1 MIMFPWSLI
10 ICSVSFCFCVCV
22 WFNVSC
28 ITISRACIG
37 LTCKAQAWEDG
48 AQFSFR
54 KGNINTQIHS
64 FEKDEV
70 CIVIDSKT
78 KTPVV
83 VHVCVLCCCVSVF
96 TPKSLFESKQICI
109 HTNTHA
115 NTLKFLEISQK

>member
-1 MIMFPWSLI
+1 MIMFPRSLI
-10 ICSVSFCFCVCV
+10 ICSVSFCFCVSV

-83 VHVCVLCCCVSVF
+83 VYVCVLCSRL
-96 TPKSLFESKQICI
+96 SLHRSNCLSLNRFVYTQT
-109 HTNTHA
+109 HTQNTH
-115 NTLKFLEISQK
+115 KFLEISQK